1 MSLPANESHH
11 AHPRGE
17 EHRHLSLVKS
27 TNGGAAVPRWRRWL
41 VVALMSAAVGMFASA
56 FSMQWWHFTLYAPQ
70 YPHGLSLTISLTGVG
85 GDVRE
90 IDELNHY
97 IGMAHLENVALEEE
111 HYAAY
116 GVAAVSL
123 IVLVLTLAMGRKTGW
138 LIAVPAV
145 AFPLGFVVDSFYW
158 LYHCGH
164 ELDPHAP
171 IRLPAFTPQMFGNGQ
186 IGQFLTFAAPSAGF
200 WLAAGGALV
209 VIGATYLRQRSVCAH
224 CSLRGTCGALCKS
237 GFIGKE
243 GSRLGAS

>member
-1 MSLPANESHH
+1 MSLQANGQE

-17 EHRHLSLVKS
+17 EHRHLSLVKA
-27 TNGGAAVPRWRRWL
+27 GKVVAVPRWRRWL
-41 VVALMSAAVGMFASA
+41 VVALMTSAVGLFAAA
-56 FSMQWWHFTLYAPQ
+56 FSMEWWHFTLYAPQ

-97 IGMAHLENVALEEE
+97 IGMAHLENVALQEE

-123 IVLVLTLAMGRKTGW
+123 IVLVLTLAMGRKTAW

-145 AFPLGFVVDSFYW
+145 AFPLGFIADSFYW

-164 ELDPHAP
+164 DLDPHAP
-171 IRLPAFTPQMFGNGQ
+171 IHLPAFTPQMFGNGQ
-186 IGQFLTFAAPSAGF
+186 IGQFLTFAAPSIGF
-200 WLAAGGALV
+200 WLAGAGAVV
-209 VIGATYLRQRSVCAH
+209 VIGATLLRQRSVCAQ
-224 CSLRGTCGALCKS
+224 CSQRGTCGAFCKS
-237 GFIGKE
+237 AFIGKE
-243 GSRLGAS
+243 GSRFLGA